1 MTFTLHDDLTFD
13 EFAAY
18 VREHLSYSDRKP
30 VRTENSEQYNSS
42 FIDSHVC
49 NQFSLDPYVT

>member
-30 VRTENSEQYNSS
+30 VRTEKLRTIQQLIHRFTRLQS
-42 FIDSHVC
+42 I
-49 NQFSLDPYVT
+49 FS